1 MAALYEEHLSLPFL
15 LVTLVMGG
23 GAAWLSGRAIALTW
37 RPWWMVLLAAFA
49 LGLAVRFF
57 HHTLFGG
64 TLLTPHYFAVDT
76 VILVL
81 LALMGFRMTRSR
93 QMARQ
98 YGFLSQES
106 RQWQS
111 AAGCRAG

>member
-1 MAALYEEHLSLPFL
+1 MSALYEGQSLLPFL

-49 LGLAVRFF
+49 LGVAVRFF

-81 LALMGFRMTRSR
+81 LALAGFRLTRTR

-98 YGFLSQES
+98 YGFLS
-106 RQWQS
+106 RK
-111 AAGCRAG
+111 

>member
-1 MAALYEEHLSLPFL
+1 MSAFYEEQSLLPFL

-49 LGLAVRFF
+49 LGVAVRFF

-81 LALMGFRMTRSR
+81 LALAGFRLTRTR

-98 YGFLSQES
+98 YGFLS
-106 RQWQS
+106 RK
-111 AAGCRAG
+111 